1 MFYYEQMLNTAL
13 SGIMTAGL
21 MSTILTVAY
30 GILLASLL
38 FSAYEAW
45 TKGGDVR
52 ALGVAGIK
60 YLALGALFMNSGV
73 VYERV
78 FRDILAAFNQ
88 ISHTMAGVGPTDV
101 FKSWAN
107 DIYVHGSLS
116 TTFLNLVAGHIPGL
130 LSALL
135 LLIAMIVYPVAYAL
149 FAVFYSLYG
158 TILFV
163 TGPLVLALMPS
174 FGLGALARRYA
185 INVMIFGA
193 WGLIY
198 GIFCRLAIA
207 INVHS
212 MAALTSAN
220 SFAGVLAGASQ
231 EILLAVASILFSVCI
246 LLIPFLAKRIV
257 EGDLGGSML
266 TVLGAATTMAQSLMA
281 LAAGAGGGAGGM
293 QGAAAGGGGGA
304 GTGSGG
310 GVAAASSNTAP
321 AGPLTSGGGAGSST
335 TAGGSRS
342 PRGPSGGGGGG
353 RGPGDYRSPNIPH
366 AAGWLGGAVAAMA
379 VQGGQKAVAAGRKML
394 AGDGQTEAAPTASTR
409 PPGSESVDEWV

>member
-1 MFYYEQMLNTAL
+1 MFYYESMFNTAL
-13 SGIMTAGL
+13 NGIIAAGL
-21 MSTILTVAY
+21 MSTVLTVAY

-52 ALGVAGIK
+52 ALGVAGVK
-60 YLALGALFMNSGV
+60 YLALGALFMNDGA

-78 FRDILAAFNQ
+78 FRDVLGAFNQ
-88 ISHTMAGVGPTDV
+88 MSHTMAGLGPTDV
-101 FKSWAN
+101 FNAWRN
-107 DIYVHGSLS
+107 DLFAYGA
-116 TTFLNLVAGHIPGL
+116 TTGTFLNLVTSGMPAL

-135 LLIAMIVYPVAYAL
+135 LLVAMIVYPVAYAL

-174 FGLGALARRYA
+174 FGLGSLARRYA
-185 INVMIFGA
+185 VNVMIFA
-193 WGLIY
+193 SWGLIY

-207 INVHS
+207 INVNS

-220 SFAGVLAGASQ
+220 SFAGALAGASQ
-231 EILLAVASILFSVCI
+231 EVLLAVASVLFSVCI
-246 LLIPFLAKRIV
+246 LLIPVLAKRIV

-266 TVLGAATTMAQSLMA
+266 TVLGAATTMAQSLMSM
-281 LAAGAGGGAGGM
+281 AAGASGGM

-304 GTGSGG
+304 AAGSGG

-321 AGPLTSGGGAGSST
+321 AGPSAAGAGAGSSAT
-335 TAGGSRS
+335 SSGSRS
-342 PRGPSGGGGGG
+342 PRGPSGSG
-353 RGPGDYRSPNIPH
+353 RGPGDFRPPNIPH
-366 AAGWLGGAVAAMA
+366 AAGWLGGAVAAVAMR
-379 VQGGQKAVAAGRKML
+379 GGQSAVAAGRKML
-394 AGDGQTEAAPTASTR
+394 GAGEQTAAAPTVSTGS
-409 PPGSESVDEWV
+409 PGPESVDEWV

>member
-1 MFYYEQMLNTAL
+1 MFYYEQMFNTAL
-13 SGIMTAGL
+13 SGIMSAGL
-21 MSTILTVAY
+21 MSSVLTVAY

-52 ALGVAGIK
+52 ALGVAGVK
-60 YLALGALFMNSGV
+60 YLALGALFMNDGA

-78 FRDILAAFNQ
+78 FRDVLGAFNQ
-88 ISHTMAGVGPTDV
+88 ISHTMAGAGPTDV
-101 FKSWAN
+101 FKGWAN
-107 DIYVHGSLS
+107 DIYVQGNLS
-116 TTFLNLVAGHIPGL
+116 TTFLNLVTGSIPGL

-174 FGLGALARRYA
+174 FGLGSLARRYA

-207 INVHS
+207 INVNS

-246 LLIPFLAKRIV
+246 LLIPVLAKRIV

-266 TVLGAATTMAQSLMA
+266 TVLGAATTMAQSLMSI
-281 LAAGAGGGAGGM
+281 AAGASGGM

-304 GTGSGG
+304 AASSGG

-321 AGPLTSGGGAGSST
+321 AGPSATGGGAGSSAT
-335 TAGGSRS
+335 SSGSHS
-342 PRGPSGGGGGG
+342 PRGPSGSG
-353 RGPGDYRSPNIPH
+353 RGPGDFRPPNIPH
-366 AAGWLGGAVAAMA
+366 AAGWLGGAVAAVAMR
-379 VQGGQKAVAAGRKML
+379 GGQSAVAAGRKML
-394 AGDGQTEAAPTASTR
+394 GAGEQTAAAPTVSTGS
-409 PPGSESVDEWV
+409 PGPESVDEWV

>member
-1 MFYYEQMLNTAL
+1 MFYYEQMFNTAL
-13 SGIMTAGL
+13 SGIMSAGL
-21 MSTILTVAY
+21 MSSVLTVAY

-52 ALGVAGIK
+52 ALGVAGVK
-60 YLALGALFMNSGV
+60 YLALGALFMNDGA

-78 FRDILAAFNQ
+78 FRDVLGAFNQ
-88 ISHTMAGVGPTDV
+88 ISHTMAGAGPTDV
-101 FKSWAN
+101 FKGWAN
-107 DIYVHGSLS
+107 DIYVQGNLS
-116 TTFLNLVAGHIPGL
+116 TTFLNLVTGSIPGL

-174 FGLGALARRYA
+174 FGLGSLARRYA

-207 INVHS
+207 INVNS

-246 LLIPFLAKRIV
+246 LLIPVLAKRIV

-266 TVLGAATTMAQSLMA
+266 TVLGAATTMAQSLMSI
-281 LAAGAGGGAGGM
+281 AAGASGGM

-304 GTGSGG
+304 AASSGG

-321 AGPLTSGGGAGSST
+321 AGPSAAGGGAGSSAT
-335 TAGGSRS
+335 SSGSRS
-342 PRGPSGGGGGG
+342 PRGPSGSG
-353 RGPGDYRSPNIPH
+353 RGPGDFRPPNIPH
-366 AAGWLGGAVAAMA
+366 AAGWLGGAVAAVAMR
-379 VQGGQKAVAAGRKML
+379 GGQSAVAAGRKML
-394 AGDGQTEAAPTASTR
+394 GAGEQTAVAPTVSTGS
-409 PPGSESVDEWV
+409 PGPESVDEWV

>member
-1 MFYYEQMLNTAL
+1 MFYYEQMFNTAL
-13 SGIMTAGL
+13 NGIMSAGL

-45 TKGGDVR
+45 TKGGDAR
-52 ALGVAGIK
+52 ALGVAGVK
-60 YLALGALFMNSGV
+60 YLALGALFMNDGA

-78 FRDILAAFNQ
+78 FRDVLAAFNQ
-88 ISHTMAGVGPTDV
+88 ISHTMAGAGPTDV
-101 FKSWAN
+101 FKGWAN
-107 DIYVHGSLS
+107 DIYVHGNLS
-116 TTFLNLVAGHIPGL
+116 TTFLNLVAGSIPGL

-174 FGLGALARRYA
+174 FGLGSLARRYA

-207 INVHS
+207 INVNS

-246 LLIPFLAKRIV
+246 LLIPVLAKRIV

-266 TVLGAATTMAQSLMA
+266 TVLGAATAMAQSLMSV
-281 LAAGAGGGAGGM
+281 AAGATGGM
-293 QGAAAGGGGGA
+293 QAGGGGGGGGGA
-304 GTGSGG
+304 AAGSGG

-321 AGPLTSGGGAGSST
+321 AGPSASGGGAGGGAAS
-335 TAGGSRS
+335 GGSSS
-342 PRGPSGGGGGG
+342 PRGPSGGG
-353 RGPGDYRSPNIPH
+353 RGPGDFRPPNIPH
-366 AAGWLGGAVAAMA
+366 AAGWLGGAVAAVAMR
-379 VQGGQKAVAAGRKML
+379 GGQSAVAAGRKML
-394 AGDGQTEAAPTASTR
+394 GAGEQTAAAPTVSTGSPR
-409 PPGSESVDEWV
+409 PESVDEWV

>member
-1 MFYYEQMLNTAL
+1 MFYYESMFNTAL
-13 SGIMTAGL
+13 NGLVSAGL
-21 MSTILTVAY
+21 MSTVLTVAY

-52 ALGVAGIK
+52 ALGVAGVK
-60 YLALGALFMNSGV
+60 YLALGALFMNDGA

-78 FRDILAAFNQ
+78 FRDVLGAFNQ
-88 ISHTMAGVGPTDV
+88 ISHTMAGAGPTDV
-101 FKSWAN
+101 FNAWRN
-107 DIYVHGSLS
+107 DLFAYGA
-116 TTFLNLVAGHIPGL
+116 TTGTFLNLVTAGMPAL

-135 LLIAMIVYPVAYAL
+135 LLAAMIVYPVAYAL

-174 FGLGALARRYA
+174 FGLGSLARRYA
-185 INVMIFGA
+185 VNVMIFA
-193 WGLIY
+193 SWGLIY

-207 INVHS
+207 INVNS

-220 SFAGVLAGASQ
+220 SFAGALAGASQ
-231 EILLAVASILFSVCI
+231 EVLLAVASVLFSVCI
-246 LLIPFLAKRIV
+246 LLIPVLAKRIV

-266 TVLGAATTMAQSLMA
+266 TVLGAATTMAQSLISM
-281 LAAGAGGGAGGM
+281 AAGASGGM

-304 GTGSGG
+304 AAGSGG

-321 AGPLTSGGGAGSST
+321 AGPLAAGGGAGSSAT
-335 TAGGSRS
+335 SGGSRS
-342 PRGPSGGGGGG
+342 PRGPSVSG
-353 RGPGDYRSPNIPH
+353 RGPGDLRPPNIPH
-366 AAGWLGGAVAAMA
+366 AAGWLGGALAAGAMR
-379 VQGGQKAVAAGRKML
+379 GGQNAVAAGRKML
-394 AGDGQTEAAPTASTR
+394 GSRRADGGDSNGVHGIAGS
-409 PPGSESVDEWV
+409 

>member
-1 MFYYEQMLNTAL
+1 MFYYEQMFSTAL
-13 SGIMTAGL
+13 SGIMSAGL
-21 MSTILTVAY
+21 MSSILTVAY

-45 TKGGDVR
+45 TRGGDVR
-52 ALGVAGIK
+52 ALGIAGVK
-60 YLALGALFMNSGV
+60 YLALGALFMNNGV

-78 FRDILAAFNQ
+78 FKDVLGAFNQ
-88 ISHTMAGVGPTDV
+88 ISHTMAGAGPSDV
-101 FKSWAN
+101 FNAWRN
-107 DIYVHGSLS
+107 DLFAYGA
-116 TTFLNLVAGHIPGL
+116 TTGTFLNLVTAGMPAL

-135 LLIAMIVYPVAYAL
+135 LLIAMIFYPVAYAL

-174 FGLGALARRYA
+174 FGLGSLARRYA
-185 INVMIFGA
+185 INVMIFA
-193 WGLIY
+193 SWGLIY

-220 SFAGVLAGASQ
+220 SFAGALAGASQ
-231 EILLAVASILFSVCI
+231 EVLLAVASVLFSVCI
-246 LLIPFLAKRIV
+246 LLIPVLANRIV

-266 TVLGAATTMAQSLMA
+266 TVLGAATTMAQSLMSV
-281 LAAGAGGGAGGM
+281 AAGAGGGM

-304 GTGSGG
+304 AAGSGGG

-321 AGPLTSGGGAGSST
+321 TGPSGGGAGGAAVS
-335 TAGGSRS
+335 GGSSS
-342 PRGPSGGGGGG
+342 PRGPSGGGSGGP
-353 RGPGDYRSPNIPH
+353 GPGDFKSPNIPH
-366 AAGWLGGAVAAMA
+366 AAGWLGGAVAGMA
-379 VQGGQKAVAAGRKML
+379 LQGGQSAVAAGRKML
-394 AGDGQTEAAPTASTR
+394 AGDGQRTTARPASTPPQPTA
-409 PPGSESVDEWV
+409 SVDEWV

>member
-1 MFYYEQMLNTAL
+1 MFYYESMFNTAL
-13 SGIMTAGL
+13 NGIVSAGL
-21 MSTILTVAY
+21 MSTVLTVAY

-52 ALGVAGIK
+52 ALGVAGVK
-60 YLALGALFMNSGV
+60 YLALGALFMNDGA

-78 FRDILAAFNQ
+78 FRDVLGAFNQ
-88 ISHTMAGVGPTDV
+88 ISHTMAGAGPTDV
-101 FKSWAN
+101 FNAWRN
-107 DIYVHGSLS
+107 DLFAYGA
-116 TTFLNLVAGHIPGL
+116 TTGTFLNLVTAGMPAL

-135 LLIAMIVYPVAYAL
+135 LLVAMIVYPVAYAL

-174 FGLGALARRYA
+174 FGLGSLARRYA
-185 INVMIFGA
+185 VNVMIFSS

-207 INVHS
+207 INVNS

-220 SFAGVLAGASQ
+220 SFAGALAGASQ
-231 EILLAVASILFSVCI
+231 EVLLAVASVLFSVCI
-246 LLIPFLAKRIV
+246 LLIPVLAKRIV

-266 TVLGAATTMAQSLMA
+266 TVLGAATTMAQSLMSI
-281 LAAGAGGGAGGM
+281 AAGASGGM

-304 GTGSGG
+304 AAGSGS

-321 AGPLTSGGGAGSST
+321 AGPSAASGGAGSSAT
-335 TAGGSRS
+335 SGGSRS
-342 PRGPSGGGGGG
+342 PHGPSGSG
-353 RGPGDYRSPNIPH
+353 RGPGDLRPPNIPH
-366 AAGWLGGAVAAMA
+366 AAGWLGGALAAVAMRS
-379 VQGGQKAVAAGRKML
+379 GQSAVAAGRKML
-394 AGDGQTEAAPTASTR
+394 GAGEQTAAAPTVSR
-409 PPGSESVDEWV
+409 GSPGPESVDEWV

>member
-1 MFYYEQMLNTAL
+1 MFYYEQMFNTAL
-13 SGIMTAGL
+13 SGIMSAGL

-52 ALGVAGIK
+52 ALGVAGVK
-60 YLALGALFMNSGV
+60 YLALGALFMNDGV

-78 FRDILAAFNQ
+78 FRDVIEAFNQ
-88 ISHTMAGVGPTDV
+88 ISHTMAGAGPTDV
-101 FKSWAN
+101 FNAWRN
-107 DIYVHGSLS
+107 DLFAYGA
-116 TTFLNLVAGHIPGL
+116 TTGTFLNLVTAGMPAL

-174 FGLGALARRYA
+174 FGLGSLARRYA
-185 INVMIFGA
+185 INVVIFA
-193 WGLIY
+193 SWGLIY

-207 INVHS
+207 INVNS

-220 SFAGVLAGASQ
+220 SFAGALAGASQ
-231 EILLAVASILFSVCI
+231 EVLLAVASVLFSVCI
-246 LLIPFLAKRIV
+246 LLIPVLAKRIV

-266 TVLGAATTMAQSLMA
+266 TVLGAATTMAQSLMSV
-281 LAAGAGGGAGGM
+281 AAGATGGM
-293 QGAAAGGGGGA
+293 QAGGGGGGGGA
-304 GTGSGG
+304 AAGSGG

-321 AGPLTSGGGAGSST
+321 AGPSASGGGAGGGAAS
-335 TAGGSRS
+335 GGSSS
-342 PRGPSGGGGGG
+342 PRGPSGGG
-353 RGPGDYRSPNIPH
+353 RGPGDFRPPNIPH
-366 AAGWLGGAVAAMA
+366 AAGWLGGAVAAVAMR
-379 VQGGQKAVAAGRKML
+379 GGQGAVAAGRKML
-394 AGDGQTEAAPTASTR
+394 GAGEQTAVAPTVSTAS
-409 PPGSESVDEWV
+409 PGPESVDEWV

>member
-1 MFYYEQMLNTAL
+1 MFYYEQMFNTAL
-13 SGIMTAGL
+13 SGIMSAGL
-21 MSTILTVAY
+21 MSSVLTVAY

-52 ALGVAGIK
+52 ALGVAGVK
-60 YLALGALFMNSGV
+60 YLALGALFMNDGA

-78 FRDILAAFNQ
+78 FRDVLGAFNQ
-88 ISHTMAGVGPTDV
+88 ISHTMAGAGPTDV
-101 FKSWAN
+101 FKGWAN
-107 DIYVHGSLS
+107 DIYVQGNLS
-116 TTFLNLVAGHIPGL
+116 TTFLNLVTGSIPGL

-174 FGLGALARRYA
+174 FGLGSLARRYA

-207 INVHS
+207 INVNS

-246 LLIPFLAKRIV
+246 LLIPVLAKRIV

-266 TVLGAATTMAQSLMA
+266 TVLGAATTMAQSLMSI
-281 LAAGAGGGAGGM
+281 AAGASGGM
-293 QGAAAGGGGGA
+293 QGAAAGGA
-304 GTGSGG
+304 AASSGG

-321 AGPLTSGGGAGSST
+321 AGPSAAGGGAGSSAT
-335 TAGGSRS
+335 SSGSRS
-342 PRGPSGGGGGG
+342 PRGPSGSG
-353 RGPGDYRSPNIPH
+353 RGPGDFRPPNIPH
-366 AAGWLGGAVAAMA
+366 AAGWLGGAVAAVAMR
-379 VQGGQKAVAAGRKML
+379 GGQSAVAAGRKML
-394 AGDGQTEAAPTASTR
+394 GAGEQTAAAPTVSTGS
-409 PPGSESVDEWV
+409 PGPESVDEWV

>member
-1 MFYYEQMLNTAL
+1 MFYYEQMFNTAL
-13 SGIMTAGL
+13 NGIMSAGL

-52 ALGVAGIK
+52 ALGVAGVK
-60 YLALGALFMNSGV
+60 YLALGALFMNDGA

-78 FRDILAAFNQ
+78 FRDVLGAFNQ
-88 ISHTMAGVGPTDV
+88 ISHTMAGLGPTDV
-101 FKSWAN
+101 FNAWRN
-107 DIYVHGSLS
+107 DLFAYGA
-116 TTFLNLVAGHIPGL
+116 TTGTFLNLVTSGMPAL

-135 LLIAMIVYPVAYAL
+135 LLVAMIVYPVAYAL

-174 FGLGALARRYA
+174 FGLGSLARRYA
-185 INVMIFGA
+185 VNVMIFA
-193 WGLIY
+193 SWGLIY

-207 INVHS
+207 INVNS

-220 SFAGVLAGASQ
+220 SFAGALAGASQ
-231 EILLAVASILFSVCI
+231 EVLLAVASVLFSVCI
-246 LLIPFLAKRIV
+246 LLIPVLAKRIV

-266 TVLGAATTMAQSLMA
+266 TVLGAATTMAQSLMSV
-281 LAAGAGGGAGGM
+281 AAGASGGM

-304 GTGSGG
+304 PAGSGG

-321 AGPLTSGGGAGSST
+321 AGPSAGGAASSGSS
-335 TAGGSRS
+335 S
-342 PRGPSGGGGGG
+342 PRGPSHGGSGG
-353 RGPGDYRSPNIPH
+353 RGPGDFRSPNIPH
-366 AAGWLGGAVAAMA
+366 AAGWLGGAVAGMAMR
-379 VQGGQKAVAAGRKML
+379 GGQSAVAAGRKML
-394 AGDGQTEAAPTASTR
+394 AGGGQPTTTPAASAPPQGTES
-409 PPGSESVDEWV
+409 

>member
-1 MFYYEQMLNTAL
+1 MFYYEQMFNTAL
-13 SGIMTAGL
+13 SGIMSAGL

-52 ALGVAGIK
+52 ALGVAGVK
-60 YLALGALFMNSGV
+60 YLALGALFMNDGV

-78 FRDILAAFNQ
+78 FRDVIEAFNQ
-88 ISHTMAGVGPTDV
+88 ISHTMAGAGPTDV
-101 FKSWAN
+101 FNAWRN
-107 DIYVHGSLS
+107 DLFAYGA
-116 TTFLNLVAGHIPGL
+116 TTGTFLNLVTAGMPAL

-174 FGLGALARRYA
+174 FGLGSLARRYA
-185 INVMIFGA
+185 INVVIFA
-193 WGLIY
+193 SWGLIY

-207 INVHS
+207 INVNS

-220 SFAGVLAGASQ
+220 SFAGALAGASQ
-231 EILLAVASILFSVCI
+231 EVLLAVASVLFSVCI
-246 LLIPFLAKRIV
+246 LLIPVLAKRIV

-266 TVLGAATTMAQSLMA
+266 TVLGAATTMAQSLMSV
-281 LAAGAGGGAGGM
+281 AAGATGGM
-293 QGAAAGGGGGA
+293 QAGGGGGGGGGGGA
-304 GTGSGG
+304 AAGSGG

-321 AGPLTSGGGAGSST
+321 AGPSASGGGAGGGAAS
-335 TAGGSRS
+335 GGSSS
-342 PRGPSGGGGGG
+342 PRGPSGGG
-353 RGPGDYRSPNIPH
+353 RGPGDFRPPNIPH
-366 AAGWLGGAVAAMA
+366 AAGWLGGAVAAVAMR
-379 VQGGQKAVAAGRKML
+379 GGQSAVAAGRKML
-394 AGDGQTEAAPTASTR
+394 GAGEQTAVAPTVSTAS
-409 PPGSESVDEWV
+409 PGPESVDEWV

>member
-1 MFYYEQMLNTAL
+1 MFYYEQMFNTAL
-13 SGIMTAGL
+13 SGIMSAGL
-21 MSTILTVAY
+21 MSSVLTVAY

-52 ALGVAGIK
+52 ALGVAGVK
-60 YLALGALFMNSGV
+60 YLALGALFMNDGA

-78 FRDILAAFNQ
+78 FRDVLGAFNQ
-88 ISHTMAGVGPTDV
+88 ISHTMAGAGPTDV
-101 FKSWAN
+101 FKGWAN
-107 DIYVHGSLS
+107 DIYVQGNLS
-116 TTFLNLVAGHIPGL
+116 TTFLNLVTGSIPGL

-174 FGLGALARRYA
+174 FGLGSLARRYA

-207 INVHS
+207 INVNS

-246 LLIPFLAKRIV
+246 LLIPVLAKRIV

-266 TVLGAATTMAQSLMA
+266 TVLGAATTMAQSLMSM
-281 LAAGAGGGAGGM
+281 AAGASGGM

-304 GTGSGG
+304 AASSGG

-321 AGPLTSGGGAGSST
+321 AGPSAAGGGAGSSAT
-335 TAGGSRS
+335 SSGSRS
-342 PRGPSGGGGGG
+342 PRGPSGSG
-353 RGPGDYRSPNIPH
+353 RGPGDFRPPNIPH
-366 AAGWLGGAVAAMA
+366 AAGWLGGAVAAVAMR
-379 VQGGQKAVAAGRKML
+379 GGQSAVAAGRKML
-394 AGDGQTEAAPTASTR
+394 GAGEQTAAAPTVSTGS
-409 PPGSESVDEWV
+409 PGPESVDEWV

>member
-1 MFYYEQMLNTAL
+1 MFYYEQMFNTAL

-60 YLALGALFMNSGV
+60 YLALGALFMNNGA

-78 FRDILAAFNQ
+78 FRDILTAFNQ

-101 FKSWAN
+101 FKAWAN
-107 DIYVHGSLS
+107 DIYVQGSLS
-116 TTFLNLVAGHIPGL
+116 TTFLNLVTGQIPGL

-135 LLIAMIVYPVAYAL
+135 LLVAMIVYPVAYAL

-231 EILLAVASILFSVCI
+231 EVLLAVASILFSVCI
-246 LLIPFLAKRIV
+246 LLIPVLAKRIV

-266 TVLGAATTMAQSLMA
+266 TVLGAATTMAQALMSA
-281 LAAGAGGGAGGM
+281 AAGASGGM

-304 GTGSGG
+304 AAGSGG

-321 AGPLTSGGGAGSST
+321 AGPSAAGGGAGSSAT
-335 TAGGSRS
+335 SSGSRS
-342 PRGPSGGGGGG
+342 PRGPSGSG
-353 RGPGDYRSPNIPH
+353 RGPGDFRPPNIPH
-366 AAGWLGGAVAAMA
+366 AAGWLGGAVAAVAMR
-379 VQGGQKAVAAGRKML
+379 GGQSAVAAGRKML
-394 AGDGQTEAAPTASTR
+394 GAGEQTAAAPTVSTGS
-409 PPGSESVDEWV
+409 PGPESVDEWV

>member
-1 MFYYEQMLNTAL
+1 MFYYEQMFNTAL
-13 SGIMTAGL
+13 SGIMSAGL

-52 ALGVAGIK
+52 ALGVASVK
-60 YLALGALFMNSGV
+60 YLALGALFMNDGA

-78 FRDILAAFNQ
+78 FRDVLGAFNQ
-88 ISHTMAGVGPTDV
+88 ISHTMAGAGPSDV
-101 FKSWAN
+101 FNAWRN
-107 DIYVHGSLS
+107 DLFAYGA
-116 TTFLNLVAGHIPGL
+116 TTGTFLNLVTAGMPAL

-135 LLIAMIVYPVAYAL
+135 LLIAMIFYPVAYAL

-174 FGLGALARRYA
+174 FGLGSLARRYA
-185 INVMIFGA
+185 INVMIFA
-193 WGLIY
+193 SWGLIY

-207 INVHS
+207 INVNS

-220 SFAGVLAGASQ
+220 SFAGALAGASQ
-231 EILLAVASILFSVCI
+231 EVLLAVASVLFSVCI
-246 LLIPFLAKRIV
+246 LLIPVLAKRIV

-266 TVLGAATTMAQSLMA
+266 TVLGAATTMAQSLMSV
-281 LAAGAGGGAGGM
+281 AAGASGGM
-293 QGAAAGGGGGA
+293 QGAAAAGGGGGA
-304 GTGSGG
+304 AAGSGG

-321 AGPLTSGGGAGSST
+321 AGPSGGGAGGGAASS
-335 TAGGSRS
+335 GSSS
-342 PRGPSGGGGGG
+342 PRGPSHGGSGG
-353 RGPGDYRSPNIPH
+353 RGPGDFRSPNIPH
-366 AAGWLGGAVAAMA
+366 AAGWLGGAVAGMAMR
-379 VQGGQKAVAAGRKML
+379 GGQSAVAAGRKML
-394 AGDGQTEAAPTASTR
+394 AGGGQPTTAPGASA
-409 PPGSESVDEWV
+409 PPQGTESVDEWV

>member
-1 MFYYEQMLNTAL
+1 MFYYEQMFNTAL
-13 SGIMTAGL
+13 NGIMTAGL

-45 TKGGDVR
+45 TRGGDVR
-52 ALGVAGIK
+52 ALGVSGVK
-60 YLALGALFMNSGV
+60 YLALGALFMNDGA

-78 FRDILAAFNQ
+78 FRDVLAVFNQ
-88 ISHTMAGVGPTDV
+88 MSHTMAGVGPTDV
-101 FKSWAN
+101 FRSWLS
-107 DIYVHGSLS
+107 DIYVQGNTS
-116 TTFLNLVAGHIPGL
+116 TTFFNLVIGSIPGL
-130 LSALL
+130 LSGLL

-149 FAVFYSLYG
+149 FSVFYSLYG

-174 FGLGALARRYA
+174 FGLGSLAKRYA
-185 INVMIFGA
+185 INVLIFGS

-231 EILLAVASILFSVCI
+231 EVLLAVASILFSVCI

-257 EGDLGGSML
+257 EGDVGGSML
-266 TVLGAATTMAQSLMA
+266 AVLGTATAMAQSLMSA
-281 LAAGAGGGAGGM
+281 AAGLGNGAGSM
-293 QGAAAGGGGGA
+293 QGASAGGGGG
-304 GTGSGG
+304 TGGSAPGA
-310 GVAAASSNTAP
+310 AAASSNTAP
-321 AGPLTSGGGAGSST
+321 AGPSASTAAG
-335 TAGGSRS
+335 GGSRS
-342 PRGPSGGGGGG
+342 PKGPSGGGS
-353 RGPGDYRSPNIPH
+353 GPGSYRAPNVPH
-366 AAGWLGGAVAAMA
+366 AVGWVGGAAAALA
-379 VQGGQKAVAAGRKML
+379 VQGAQSAVAAGRRML
-394 AGDGQTEAAPTASTR
+394 AGNSEPTSTPAPPKMPSG
-409 PPGSESVDEWV
+409 PEPVDEWV

>member
-1 MFYYEQMLNTAL
+1 MFYYELMFNTAL
-13 SGIMTAGL
+13 SGIMSAGL
-21 MSTILTVAY
+21 MSTVLTAAY

-52 ALGVAGIK
+52 ALGVAGVK
-60 YLALGALFMNSGV
+60 YLALGALFMNDGA

-78 FRDILAAFNQ
+78 FRDVLAAFNQ
-88 ISHTMAGVGPTDV
+88 ISHTMAGIGPTDV
-101 FKSWAN
+101 FKAWAN
-107 DIYVHGSLS
+107 DIYVQGNQS
-116 TTFLNLVAGHIPGL
+116 TTFLNLVTGSIPGL

-158 TILFV
+158 AILFV
-163 TGPLVLALMPS
+163 SGPLVMALMPS
-174 FGLGALARRYA
+174 FGLGSLARRYA

-207 INVHS
+207 VNVNS

-220 SFAGVLAGASQ
+220 SFAGILAGASQ

-246 LLIPFLAKRIV
+246 LLIPVLAKRIV

-266 TVLGAATTMAQSLMA
+266 AVLGAATTMAHSLMSV
-281 LAAGAGGGAGGM
+281 AAGPGGAA
-293 QGAAAGGGGGA
+293 QSATAGGGGGGA
-304 GTGSGG
+304 SGAVG
-310 GVAAASSNTAP
+310 GLAAASSNTAP
-321 AGPLTSGGGAGSST
+321 AGPASSGAGTAISS
-335 TAGGSRS
+335 GSSS
-342 PRGPSGGGGGG
+342 PRWPSGGD
-353 RGPGDYRSPNIPH
+353 RGHGAYSLANITQ
-366 AAGWLGGAVAAMA
+366 AAGWLGGAVAAAAMR
-379 VQGGQKAVAAGRKML
+379 GGQSAVAAGRKML
-394 AGDGQTEAAPTASTR
+394 GGRATV
-409 PPGSESVDEWV
+409 PPSGTESVDE

>member
-1 MFYYEQMLNTAL
+1 MFYYEQMFNTAL
-13 SGIMTAGL
+13 SGIMSAGL
-21 MSTILTVAY
+21 MSSVLTVAY

-52 ALGVAGIK
+52 ALGVAGVK
-60 YLALGALFMNSGV
+60 YLALGALFMNDGA

-78 FRDILAAFNQ
+78 FRDVLGAFNQ
-88 ISHTMAGVGPTDV
+88 ISHTMAGAGPTDV
-101 FKSWAN
+101 FKGWAN
-107 DIYVHGSLS
+107 DIYVQGNLS
-116 TTFLNLVAGHIPGL
+116 TTFLNLVTGSIPGL

-174 FGLGALARRYA
+174 FGLGSLARRYA

-207 INVHS
+207 INVNS

-246 LLIPFLAKRIV
+246 LLIPVLAKRIV

-266 TVLGAATTMAQSLMA
+266 TVLGAATTMAQSLMSI
-281 LAAGAGGGAGGM
+281 AAGASGGM

-304 GTGSGG
+304 AASSGG

-321 AGPLTSGGGAGSST
+321 AGPSAAGGGAGSSAT
-335 TAGGSRS
+335 SSGSRS
-342 PRGPSGGGGGG
+342 PGGPSGSG
-353 RGPGDYRSPNIPH
+353 RGPGDFRPPNIPH
-366 AAGWLGGAVAAMA
+366 AAGWLGGAVAAVAMR
-379 VQGGQKAVAAGRKML
+379 GGQSAVAAGRKML
-394 AGDGQTEAAPTASTR
+394 GAGEQTAAAPTVSTGS
-409 PPGSESVDEWV
+409 PGPESVDEWV

>member
-1 MFYYEQMLNTAL
+1 MFYYEQMFNTAL
-13 SGIMTAGL
+13 SGIMSAGL

-52 ALGVAGIK
+52 ALGVAGVK
-60 YLALGALFMNSGV
+60 YLALGALFMNDGA

-78 FRDILAAFNQ
+78 FRDVIEAFNQ
-88 ISHTMAGVGPTDV
+88 ISHTMAGAGPTDV
-101 FKSWAN
+101 FNAWRN
-107 DIYVHGSLS
+107 DLFAYGA
-116 TTFLNLVAGHIPGL
+116 TTGTFLNLVTAGMPAL

-174 FGLGALARRYA
+174 FGLGSLARRYA
-185 INVMIFGA
+185 INVVIFA
-193 WGLIY
+193 SWGLIY

-207 INVHS
+207 INVNS

-220 SFAGVLAGASQ
+220 SFAGALAGASQ
-231 EILLAVASILFSVCI
+231 EVLLAVASVLFSVCI
-246 LLIPFLAKRIV
+246 LLIPVLAKRIV

-266 TVLGAATTMAQSLMA
+266 TVLGAATTMAQSLMSV
-281 LAAGAGGGAGGM
+281 AAGATGGM
-293 QGAAAGGGGGA
+293 QAGGGGGGGGGGA
-304 GTGSGG
+304 AAGSGG

-321 AGPLTSGGGAGSST
+321 AGPSGGGAASGGSS
-335 TAGGSRS
+335 S
-342 PRGPSGGGGGG
+342 PRGPSGGGSGG
-353 RGPGDYRSPNIPH
+353 RGPGDFRSPNIPH
-366 AAGWLGGAVAAMA
+366 AAGWLGGAVAAVAMR
-379 VQGGQKAVAAGRKML
+379 GGQSAVAAGRKML
-394 AGDGQTEAAPTASTR
+394 GAGEQTAAAPTVSTGS
-409 PPGSESVDEWV
+409 PGPESVDEWV

>member
-1 MFYYEQMLNTAL
+1 MFFYEQMFNTAL
-13 SGIMTAGL
+13 SGIMSAGL

-52 ALGVAGIK
+52 ALGVAGVK
-60 YLALGALFMNSGV
+60 YLALGALFMNDGA

-78 FRDILAAFNQ
+78 FRDVLGAFNQ
-88 ISHTMAGVGPTDV
+88 ISHTMAGAGPTDV
-101 FKSWAN
+101 FKGWAN
-107 DIYVHGSLS
+107 DIYVQGNLS
-116 TTFLNLVAGHIPGL
+116 TTFLNLVTGSIPGL

-158 TILFV
+158 AILFV

-174 FGLGALARRYA
+174 FGLGSLARRYA

-207 INVHS
+207 INVNS

-246 LLIPFLAKRIV
+246 LLIPVLAKRIV

-266 TVLGAATTMAQSLMA
+266 TVLGAATAMAQSLMSM
-281 LAAGAGGGAGGM
+281 AAGASGGM
-293 QGAAAGGGGGA
+293 QGAVAGGGGGA
-304 GTGSGG
+304 AAGSGG

-321 AGPLTSGGGAGSST
+321 AGPSAVGGGAGSSAT
-335 TAGGSRS
+335 SSGSRS
-342 PRGPSGGGGGG
+342 PRGPSGSG
-353 RGPGDYRSPNIPH
+353 RGPGDLQPPNIPH
-366 AAGWLGGAVAAMA
+366 AAGWLGGAVAAVAMRS
-379 VQGGQKAVAAGRKML
+379 GQSAVAAGRKML
-394 AGDGQTEAAPTASTR
+394 GAGEQTAATPTVSAGS
-409 PPGSESVDEWV
+409 PGPESVDEWV

>member
-1 MFYYEQMLNTAL
+1 MFYYESMFNTAL
-13 SGIMTAGL
+13 NGLVSAGL
-21 MSTILTVAY
+21 MSTVLTVAY

-52 ALGVAGIK
+52 ALGVAGVK
-60 YLALGALFMNSGV
+60 YLALGALFMNDGA

-78 FRDILAAFNQ
+78 FRDVLGAFNQ
-88 ISHTMAGVGPTDV
+88 ISHTMAGAGPTDV
-101 FKSWAN
+101 FNAWRN
-107 DIYVHGSLS
+107 DLFAYGA
-116 TTFLNLVAGHIPGL
+116 TTGTFLNLVTAGMPAL

-174 FGLGALARRYA
+174 FGLGSLARRYA
-185 INVMIFGA
+185 VNLMIFA
-193 WGLIY
+193 SWGLIY

-207 INVHS
+207 INVNS

-220 SFAGVLAGASQ
+220 SFAGALAGASQ
-231 EILLAVASILFSVCI
+231 EVLLAVASVLFSVCI
-246 LLIPFLAKRIV
+246 LLIPVLAKRIV

-266 TVLGAATTMAQSLMA
+266 TVLGAATTMAQSLMSM
-281 LAAGAGGGAGGM
+281 AAGATGGM

-304 GTGSGG
+304 AVGSGG

-321 AGPLTSGGGAGSST
+321 AGPSAAGGGAGSSAT
-335 TAGGSRS
+335 SGGSRS
-342 PRGPSGGGGGG
+342 PRGPSGSG
-353 RGPGDYRSPNIPH
+353 RGPGDLRPPNIPH
-366 AAGWLGGAVAAMA
+366 AAGWLGGALAAVAMRS
-379 VQGGQKAVAAGRKML
+379 GQSAVAAGRKML
-394 AGDGQTEAAPTASTR
+394 RAGEQTAATPTVPTGS
-409 PPGSESVDEWV
+409 PGPESVDEWV

>member
-1 MFYYEQMLNTAL
+1 MFNTAL
-13 SGIMTAGL
+13 NGLVSAGL
-21 MSTILTVAY
+21 MSTVLTVAY

-52 ALGVAGIK
+52 ALGVAGVK
-60 YLALGALFMNSGV
+60 YLALGALFMNDGA

-78 FRDILAAFNQ
+78 FRDVLGAFNQ
-88 ISHTMAGVGPTDV
+88 ISHTMAGAGPTDV
-101 FKSWAN
+101 FNAWRN
-107 DIYVHGSLS
+107 DLFAYGA
-116 TTFLNLVAGHIPGL
+116 TTGTFLNLVTAGMPAL

-174 FGLGALARRYA
+174 FGLGSLARRYA
-185 INVMIFGA
+185 VNVMIFA
-193 WGLIY
+193 SWGLIY

-207 INVHS
+207 INVNS

-220 SFAGVLAGASQ
+220 SFAGALAGASQ
-231 EILLAVASILFSVCI
+231 EVLLAVASVLFSVCI
-246 LLIPFLAKRIV
+246 LLIPVLAKRIV

-266 TVLGAATTMAQSLMA
+266 TVLGAATTMAQSLMSM
-281 LAAGAGGGAGGM
+281 AAGASGGM
-293 QGAAAGGGGGA
+293 QGAAVGGGGGGGA
-304 GTGSGG
+304 AAGSGG

-321 AGPLTSGGGAGSST
+321 AGPSAAGGGAGSSAT
-335 TAGGSRS
+335 SSGSHS
-342 PRGPSGGGGGG
+342 PRGPSGSG
-353 RGPGDYRSPNIPH
+353 RGPGDFRPPNIPH
-366 AAGWLGGAVAAMA
+366 AAGWLGGAVAAVAMR
-379 VQGGQKAVAAGRKML
+379 GGQSAVAAGRKML
-394 AGDGQTEAAPTASTR
+394 GPGEQTAAAPTVSTGA
-409 PPGSESVDEWV
+409 PGRESVDEWV

>member
-1 MFYYEQMLNTAL
+1 MFYYEQMFNTAL
-13 SGIMTAGL
+13 SGIMSAGL
-21 MSTILTVAY
+21 MSSVLTVAY

-52 ALGVAGIK
+52 ALGVAGVK
-60 YLALGALFMNSGV
+60 YLALGALFMNDGA

-78 FRDILAAFNQ
+78 FRDVLGAFNQ
-88 ISHTMAGVGPTDV
+88 ISHTMAGAGPTDV
-101 FKSWAN
+101 FKGWAN
-107 DIYVHGSLS
+107 DIYVQGNLS
-116 TTFLNLVAGHIPGL
+116 TTFLNLVTGSIPGL

-158 TILFV
+158 AILFV

-174 FGLGALARRYA
+174 FGLGSLARRYA

-207 INVHS
+207 INVNS

-246 LLIPFLAKRIV
+246 LLIPVLAKRIV

-266 TVLGAATTMAQSLMA
+266 TVLGAATTMAQSLMSI
-281 LAAGAGGGAGGM
+281 AAGASGGM

-304 GTGSGG
+304 AAGSGG

-321 AGPLTSGGGAGSST
+321 AGPSAAGGGAGSSAT
-335 TAGGSRS
+335 SSGSHS
-342 PRGPSGGGGGG
+342 PRGPSGSG
-353 RGPGDYRSPNIPH
+353 RGPGDFRPPNIPH
-366 AAGWLGGAVAAMA
+366 AAGWLGGALAAVAMRS
-379 VQGGQKAVAAGRKML
+379 GQSAVAAGRKML
-394 AGDGQTEAAPTASTR
+394 GAGEQTAAAPTVSTGS
-409 PPGSESVDEWV
+409 PGPESVDEWV

>member
-1 MFYYEQMLNTAL
+1 MFYYEQMFNTAL
-13 SGIMTAGL
+13 SGIMSAGL
-21 MSTILTVAY
+21 MSSVLTVAY

-52 ALGVAGIK
+52 ALGVAGVK
-60 YLALGALFMNSGV
+60 YLALGALFMNDGA

-78 FRDILAAFNQ
+78 FRDVLGAFNQ
-88 ISHTMAGVGPTDV
+88 ISHTMAGAGPTDV
-101 FKSWAN
+101 FKGWAN
-107 DIYVHGSLS
+107 DIYVQGNLS
-116 TTFLNLVAGHIPGL
+116 TTFLNLVTGSIPGL

-158 TILFV
+158 AILFV

-174 FGLGALARRYA
+174 FGLGSLARRYA

-207 INVHS
+207 INVNS

-246 LLIPFLAKRIV
+246 LLIPVLAKRIV

-266 TVLGAATTMAQSLMA
+266 TVLGAATTMAQSLMSV
-281 LAAGAGGGAGGM
+281 AAGASGGM
-293 QGAAAGGGGGA
+293 QGAAAGAGGGA
-304 GTGSGG
+304 PAGSGG

-321 AGPLTSGGGAGSST
+321 AGPSAAGGGAGSSAT
-335 TAGGSRS
+335 SSGSRS
-342 PRGPSGGGGGG
+342 PRGPSGSG
-353 RGPGDYRSPNIPH
+353 RGPGDFRPPNIPH
-366 AAGWLGGAVAAMA
+366 AAGWLGGAVAAVAMR
-379 VQGGQKAVAAGRKML
+379 GGQSAVAAGRKML
-394 AGDGQTEAAPTASTR
+394 GAGQQTAAAPTVSTGS
-409 PPGSESVDEWV
+409 PGPESVDEWV